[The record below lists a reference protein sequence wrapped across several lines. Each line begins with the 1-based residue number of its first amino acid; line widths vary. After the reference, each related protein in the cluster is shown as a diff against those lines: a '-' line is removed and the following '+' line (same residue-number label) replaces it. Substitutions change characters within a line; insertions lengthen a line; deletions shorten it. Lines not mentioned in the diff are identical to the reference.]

1 MKTEVQTTKDAVY
14 VAPQVECMEVSVE
27 TGFQASVG
35 GAGNESY
42 EQEEGFWD

>member
-1 MKTEVQTTKDAVY
+1 MNTEFQRTKEADY
-14 VAPQVECMEVSVE
+14 VAPQVECLEISVE

-35 GAGNESY
+35 GTGNESY